1 MRKPTFILDKPK
13 SDGLTYIFLL
23 ITCADGRLKFST
35 REKVIPAHFIGQRC
49 ILPKSTKDKELSERY
64 EMANIVLGNFQN
76 KIKELSDGSKLT
88 GEPVTKDQLI
98 IHLGKLVGVQNS
110 AKTAKSNFHQVIN
123 EIIFERE
130 HGRVL
135 TKQMQQFSTET
146 IRHYKHTR
154 DNLIKYEEG
163 TGTRLSFQTFNEQ
176 VYNDIIRYFN
186 DVHDHSVNSL
196 GKIIKNLK
204 VFMKTAYNKGYHK
217 NICFNDDWFV
227 TPEEQTP
234 DIYLTI
240 AELEAMEKHKLHK
253 KDQQICRDWFIVG
266 SWLGLR
272 VSDLL
277 RLNETDNLQKDFI
290 TISNEKTNEK
300 IVVPIHPMARRVLKR
315 WKGFPPKVSSVE
327 LNRVIK
333 EVAELAKI
341 NQKILFTI
349 TKGGQRVDE
358 YLPKWKMVSS
368 HTMRRNFITNTLL
381 AGFMDNQVMSASGIK
396 KHTTLLRYKKA
407 SPEDVAKEM
416 SKHPL
421 FK

>member
-1 MRKPTFILDKPK
+1 MRKPTFILDRPNA
-13 SDGLTYIFLL
+13 DGPTYIFLL

-35 REKVIPAHFIGQRC
+35 KEKVLPPHFIGQRC
-49 ILPKSTKDKELSERY
+49 IIPKNVKDKELAERY
-64 EMANIVLGNFQN
+64 EMANIVLGNIQN
-76 KIKELSDGSKLT
+76 KIKELSDTGKLT
-88 GEPVTKDQLI
+88 GEPVTKEQLTL
-98 IHLGKLVGVQNS
+98 HLGKLVGVQNAS
-110 AKTAKSNFHQVIN
+110 KTTKSNFHQTIN

-135 TKQMQQFSTET
+135 TKQMQQFSRET

-163 TGTRLSFQTFNEQ
+163 TSTRLSFQTFNEQ

-186 DVHDHSVNSL
+186 EVHDHSVNSL

-204 VFMKTAYNKGYHK
+204 VFIKTAYNKGYHK
-217 NICFNDDWFV
+217 NICFNDEWFI

-240 AELEAMEKHKLHK
+240 QELEAIEKKTLHK
-253 KDQQICRDWFIVG
+253 RDQQVCRDWFILG

-277 RLNETDNLQKDFI
+277 RLNKKDNLQDDFI

-300 IVVPIHPMARRVLKR
+300 IVVPIHPMARRVIKR
-315 WKGFPPKVSSVE
+315 WKGFPPVVSSVE

-333 EVAELAKI
+333 EVAELSKI

-349 TKGGQRVDE
+349 TKGGNRVDE

-396 KHTTLLRYKKA
+396 KHTTLLRYKKS